1 MGRTIMRS
9 AMKKRESKGREYG
22 MLGRVRFRAGGRGR
36 RPGES
41 GWRKGDRE
49 SLFKLS
55 SGRRAGRANAQ
66 NAVL

>member
-9 AMKKRESKGREYG
+9 AMKKRESKGREHET
-22 MLGRVRFRAGGRGR
+22 LGRVRFRAGGREGVREKVAGGR
-36 RPGES
+36 E
-41 GWRKGDRE
+41 RE

-66 NAVL
+66 NAVP